1 MLAIRFD
8 SEYLIPMRECP
19 RCERCYEDDALLC
32 PEDQAKT
39 KNTLPG
45 TTLLNARYRLEKR
58 LGRGAMG
65 QVYVARDENLVTRRV
80 AVKTIRPDV
89 LSDEDLQEG
98 EAIARFEREAR
109 TAASIQHPNI
119 VGVTDFGKSEEG
131 VFFLVMEYVE
141 GESLYHLLRRE
152 GTISVQRAH
161 GMLKQISAGVEAAHD
176 EGILHRDL
184 KPANVFIVQ
193 RKKKD
198 AKLAGDDIVKVGDF
212 GLAKIINSSL
222 AGDASGS
229 GPASRGILGTPE
241 YMAPEQMQ
249 SGAALDARADVYA
262 IGAIAYHMLGG
273 KPPFTGDIMQIF
285 AQKLTQDAPALS
297 TLRSDIPSPVE
308 GSVMRALQRDAN
320 ARPASVG
327 DWFVEFDEAFSGAS
341 VKEEKGEARVVI
353 MAPAGAE
360 VYVDDERQGS
370 IGRSGRV
377 ILKSI
382 PPGKHV
388 LRVAHPGDRDD
399 ERVIEIRPDS
409 AEQII
414 QAQFKSTPSSG
425 LSPSQGGSL
434 GAASGMALPA
444 PTVVACSNC
453 GSRFAAGTKFC
464 GRCGNTSFDVVTV
477 DSTGRPRTPPP
488 PGSYSSLNQPSPSLN
503 QPSPSLNQ
511 PSPSL
516 NQPSPSLNQPSLGG
530 APNKIRCTRCGVD
543 QPAGT
548 KFCGRCGASL
558 GGSAIAWNAPRPVQ
572 VICSGCNSTY
582 PSGTRFCGRCGRT
595 L

>member
-1 MLAIRFD
+1 
-8 SEYLIPMRECP
+8 MRECP
-19 RCERCYEDDALLC
+19 RCERCFEDEAVLC
-32 PEDQAKT
+32 PDDQSKT
-39 KNTLPG
+39 KHTLPG
-45 TTLLNARYRLEKR
+45 TTLLHGRYRLEKR

-65 QVYVARDENLVTRRV
+65 QVYVARDENLITRRV

-109 TAASIQHPNI
+109 TAASIQHPNVI
-119 VGVTDFGKSEEG
+119 SVTDFGKSEEG

-141 GESLYHLLRRE
+141 GESLFHLLRRE
-152 GTISVQRAH
+152 GTITEQRAH
-161 GMLKQISAGVEAAHD
+161 AFLKQICSGVEAAHD

-198 AKLAGDDIVKVGDF
+198 GTITGDDLVKVGDF
-212 GLAKIINSSL
+212 GLAKIISQSL
-222 AGDASGS
+222 SGVTSGS

-249 SGAALDARADVYA
+249 AGVALDARADVYA
-262 IGAIAYHMLGG
+262 LGAIAYHMLGG

-285 AQKLTQDAPALS
+285 ASKLTQDAPPLNS
-297 TLRSDIPSPVE
+297 LRSDVSPGVE
-308 GSVMRALQRDAN
+308 ASVMRALTRDVDG
-320 ARPASVG
+320 RPANVS
-327 DWFVEFDEAFSGAS
+327 DWFVEFDKACGSS
-341 VKEEKGEARVVI
+341 STNLDDKREARVVI
-353 MAPAGAE
+353 MAPMGSE
-360 VYVDDERQGS
+360 VYVDDERHGS

-382 PPGKHV
+382 PPGQHV
-388 LRVAHPGDRDD
+388 LRVAHSGNEDD
-399 ERVIEIRPDS
+399 ERIIEIRPDS

-414 QAQFKSTPSSG
+414 QAQFKSAPSSG

-434 GAASGMALPA
+434 GNPSGLVIPSPA
-444 PTVVACSNC
+444 VVSCTKC

-464 GRCGNTSFDVVTV
+464 GRCGNTAFSMVTV
-477 DSTGRPRTPPP
+477 DSAHPPMATPPP
-488 PGSYSSLNQPSPSLN
+488 SY
-503 QPSPSLNQ
+503 
-511 PSPSL
+511 
-516 NQPSPSLNQPSLGG
+516 PSLNQPSLPGG
-530 APNKIRCTRCGVD
+530 QSLRGASSSIRCTRCGIE
-543 QPAGT
+543 QPPGT
-548 KFCGRCGASL
+548 KFCGKCGASL
-558 GGSAIAWNAPRPVQ
+558 GGAAIAWNAPRPVE
-572 VICSGCNSTY
+572 VLCPGCHHTY

>member
-1 MLAIRFD
+1 
-8 SEYLIPMRECP
+8 MRECP
-19 RCERCYEDDALLC
+19 RCERCFEDETLLC
-32 PEDQAKT
+32 PDDQAKT
-39 KNTLPG
+39 KTTLPG
-45 TTLLNARYRLEKR
+45 TTLLNGRYRLDKR

-65 QVYVARDENLVTRRV
+65 QVYVARDENLITRRV

-161 GMLKQISAGVEAAHD
+161 GLLRQISAGVEAAHD

-198 AKLAGDDIVKVGDF
+198 GKIIGDDIVKVGDF
-212 GLAKIINSSL
+212 GLAKIISQSL
-222 AGDASGS
+222 AGASSGS

-249 SGAALDARADVYA
+249 SGAQLDARADVYA

-297 TLRSDIPSPVE
+297 TLRSDIPEDVE
-308 GSVMRALQRDAN
+308 QSVMRALTRDPAV
-320 ARPASVG
+320 RPATVG
-327 DWFVEFDEAFSGAS
+327 DWFADFHEAFGGAS
-341 VKEEKGEARVVI
+341 VTDEKGESRVVI
-353 MAPAGAE
+353 MAPTGAE
-360 VYVDDERQGS
+360 VYVDDERKGS

-388 LRVAHPGDRDD
+388 LRVAHAGDKDD
-399 ERVIEIRPDS
+399 ERIIEIRPDS
-409 AEQII
+409 DEQII

-434 GAASGMALPA
+434 GSVSGLALPGPA
-444 PTVVACSNC
+444 VVACTKC
-453 GSRFAAGTKFC
+453 GARFAAGTKFC
-464 GRCGNTSFDVVTV
+464 GRCGNTNFAMVTV
-477 DSTGRPRTPPP
+477 DSAGQPRTPPP
-488 PGSYSSLNQPSPSLN
+488 PPSYPSLN
-503 QPSPSLNQ
+503 QPP
-511 PSPSL
+511 
-516 NQPSPSLNQPSLGG
+516 PSLNQPSLNQPSLRG
-530 APNKIRCTRCGVD
+530 AANRIRCTRCGVD

-558 GGSAIAWNAPRPVQ
+558 GGSAINWNAPRPVE
-572 VICSGCNSTY
+572 VVCSGCNSTY
-582 PSGTRFCGRCGRT
+582 PPGTKFCGRCGRT